1 MRLRQIAFAAR
12 DLDAVVGDLRAV
24 LDLADPFHD
33 PGVGVFGLR
42 NAVLSVGDTFL
53 EVVSPVQADSAAERY
68 MRRRGGDCGYM
79 VMVQSED
86 SALDRRRAAALGVR
100 VAWSIDLDDIRGTH
114 LHPRDLGGALL
125 SVDTAVPASSWR
137 WAGPDWQRQPPSAVA
152 RAIVA
157 VEMQCAAPDAVAR
170 RWGAL
175 LDRAVRDGADD
186 LWSIAL
192 DQGELRFAPGP
203 AGADG
208 VTVVDIA
215 VADRAAAHAA
225 ASARGLLR
233 GADVV
238 ICGTRLRL
246 VGSPGLRSRPV

>member
-12 DLDAVVGDLRAV
+12 DLDAVVGDLREV
-24 LDLADPFHD
+24 LGLPTPFND

-42 NAVLSVGDTFL
+42 NAVLPVGDTFL

-68 MRRRGGDCGYM
+68 MKRRGGDCGYM

-86 SALDRRRAAALGVR
+86 SDLDRRRAAALGVR

-125 SVDTAVPASSWR
+125 SVDAAVPAPSWR
-137 WAGPDWQRQPPSAVA
+137 WAGPDWQRQTPSAVA
-152 RAIVA
+152 RAVVG
-157 VEMQCAAPDAVAR
+157 VEMQCAEPAVVAR

-175 LDRAVRDGADD
+175 LHRAAQDGPGDT
-186 LWSIAL
+186 WTIGL

-208 VTVVDIA
+208 VTAIDVA
-215 VADRAAAHAA
+215 VADRAAVLRA
-225 ASARGLLR
+225 ASARGVR
-233 GADVV
+233 DGEDVV
-238 ICGTRLRL
+238 ICGARLRL
-246 VGSPGLRSRPV
+246 V